1 MTFQKK
7 GSQEGGGA
15 VIPEGEP
22 SDAAPEEGELV
33 CLLLC
38 VGSDQNCKSQDHSL
52 PITKLNPK
60 NPRSL
65 ITVMLKEIG
74 RDLRKKNQTGR
85 KSGLR
90 RGRKNLVQ
98 RPPHLHPSHQ
108 AHLEKDA

>member
-52 PITKLNPK
+52 PITKLNPE

-65 ITVMLKEIG
+65 ITVMLKKIG
-74 RDLRKKNQTGR
+74 RDLRKKIRQAENQG
-85 KSGLR
+85 
-90 RGRKNLVQ
+90 
-98 RPPHLHPSHQ
+98 
-108 AHLEKDA
+108 